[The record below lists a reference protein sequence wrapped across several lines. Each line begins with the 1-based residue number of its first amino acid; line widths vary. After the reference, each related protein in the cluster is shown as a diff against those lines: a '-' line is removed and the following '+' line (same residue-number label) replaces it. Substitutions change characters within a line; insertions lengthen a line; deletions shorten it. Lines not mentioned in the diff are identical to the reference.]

1 MLPRPWCGP
10 CFQPFGVCSW
20 EGIASPMTIP
30 GLIFEDLPILFM
42 NLLLLWGLFDGLEPR
57 KGSRGRD
64 ALAGSPWGSPPRA
77 PGYVLV
83 GVCFPVGGSCSLGP
97 GVWGHLLWRKEGA
110 VGEGDFLTP
119 CDHCVHSWVT
129 GVKRSTW
136 I

>member
-83 GVCFPVGGSCSLGP
+83 GVCFPVGGRGPAVAHWAQVFGGICSGGRKVP
-97 GVWGHLLWRKEGA
+97 WGR
-110 VGEGDFLTP
+110 
-119 CDHCVHSWVT
+119 VT
-129 GVKRSTW
+129 SLHRVTIVCIAGSQV
-136 I
+136 